1 MIKLGELAQ
10 PITTTFQLFGKYLE
24 LRELG
29 IDSVNHAEL
38 FYNWVKTT
46 KIAVTN
52 RAALVRA
59 IAEKSNILFPGIYN
73 GDLYEPLPDAGAAD
87 AADAVAN
94 AAAAADAAANTE
106 V

>member
-73 GDLYEPLPDAGAAD
+73 DKCHNEISKVLV
-87 AADAVAN
+87 VALIKFC
-94 AAAAADAAANTE
+94 
-106 V
+106 